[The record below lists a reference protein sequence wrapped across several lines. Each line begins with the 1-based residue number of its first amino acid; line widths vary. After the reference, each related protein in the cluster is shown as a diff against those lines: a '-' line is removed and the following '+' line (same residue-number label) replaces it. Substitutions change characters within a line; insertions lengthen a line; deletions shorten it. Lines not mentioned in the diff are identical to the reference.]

1 MVTKAEVIERVSRE
15 TCQKLEVYVE
25 LLTKWNRAINLVSK
39 STLENV
45 WERHIADS
53 LQVMD
58 MAPNSGQW
66 VDLGSGG
73 GLPGLVVAAASSESS
88 RDRQV
93 TLVES
98 DSRKCAFM
106 AAAANAMDLDV
117 TIQRRRIEETD
128 AKTYDII
135 SARALAPLSDLLELA
150 LPYRNEKT
158 VCIFPKGE
166 KADLEM
172 AAAQRNWV
180 VSFDTRQSMT
190 DPLAKIFRIQEYSR
204 VV

>member
-25 LLTKWNRAINLVSK
+25 LLTKWNRTINLVSK

-73 GLPGLVVAAASSESS
+73 GLPGLIVAAASLESS
-88 RDRQV
+88 PNRHV

-106 AAAANAMDLDV
+106 AAAANAMGLNV
-117 TIQRRRIEETD
+117 AIQCRRIEESD
-128 AKTYDII
+128 ATKYDVI

-172 AAAQRNWV
+172 AAAQRNWD